1 MKIDIK
7 DLEQLEKPGVYK
19 IINNTNGKYYIGS
32 TKMKVRLRLNHHMQA
47 LRNNRHKNTYL
58 QRAWNK
64 YGEESFSFT
73 VLENCTKNEV
83 YQREQHY
90 LDSRDITLSYN
101 INPNATGFAECEETL
116 ERLKKSHEIYNDKA
130 SSYYSKVKNK
140 ELTLNE
146 VPAKYHNS
154 IKAWASNVPWNKGKK
169 YNSTDHLKVKHK
181 FTEKSKIRC
190 KNVSENFR
198 ESADVIYVYDKDW
211 NFIDSFRSAKD
222 LQDLS
227 IHLNL
232 PLNSRFTKKRGNC
245 ELNKLQS
252 CNINRAVKIG
262 KTYKGLYFRNK
273 PLHQGIDDVNEPK
286 SVKNWNVNTEVNIE
300 TKESISPYSIEV
312 ETEKSE

>member
-1 MKIDIK
+1 MKIDVENL
-7 DLEQLEKPGVYK
+7 DQLERPGVYK
-19 IINNTNGKYYIGS
+19 ILNITNGKYYIGS

-47 LRNNRHKNTYL
+47 LRNNRHKNTHL

-64 YGEESFSFT
+64 YGEDSFSFII
-73 VLENCTKNEV
+73 LENCTKDIV
-83 YQREQHY
+83 YQREQYY
-90 LDSRDITLSYN
+90 LDNRDKSLSYN
-101 INPNATGFAECEETL
+101 INPNATGFTECEETL
-116 ERLKKSHEIYNDKA
+116 ERLKRSHKVYNDKA
-130 SSYYSKVKNK
+130 SFYYYKVKNK
-140 ELTLNE
+140 ELTLDE
-146 VPAKYHNS
+146 VPVKYHNS
-154 IKAWASNVPWNKGKK
+154 IKLWINHVPWNKGKK
-169 YNSTDHLKVKHK
+169 YNSTDHLKVKHR

-198 ESADVIYVYDKDW
+198 ESADIIYMYDKNW

-227 IHLNL
+227 IYLNL
-232 PLNSRFTKKRGNC
+232 PLNSRFNKKRGNC
-245 ELNKLQS
+245 ELNRLQS
-252 CNINRAVKIG
+252 CNINRAIKTG

-300 TKESISPYSIEV
+300 TKESISPYSIEI

>member
-1 MKIDIK
+1 MKIDVENL
-7 DLEQLEKPGVYK
+7 DQLEKPGVYK
-19 IINNTNGKYYIGS
+19 ILNNINGKYYIGS

-47 LRNNRHKNTYL
+47 LRNNRHKNTHL

-64 YGEESFSFT
+64 YGENSFSFII
-73 VLENCTKNEV
+73 LENCTRDIV
-83 YQREQHY
+83 YQREQYY
-90 LDSRDITLSYN
+90 LDNRDKLLSYN
-101 INPNATGFAECEETL
+101 INPNATGFTECEETL
-116 ERLKKSHEIYNDKA
+116 ERLKKSHEIYNNKA
-130 SSYYSKVKNK
+130 SFYYSKVKNK
-140 ELTLNE
+140 ELALNE

-154 IKAWASNVPWNKGKK
+154 IKAWISNIPWNKGKK
-169 YNSTDHLKVKHK
+169 YNSTDHLKVKYK

-190 KNVSENFR
+190 KNVSENLR
-198 ESADVIYVYDKDW
+198 ESADIIYVYDKDW

-227 IHLNL
+227 IYLNL
-232 PLNSRFTKKRGNC
+232 PLNSRFNKKRGNC
-245 ELNKLQS
+245 EINKLQS
-252 CNINRAVKIG
+252 CNINRAVKTG

-300 TKESISPYSIEV
+300 TKESISPYSIEI